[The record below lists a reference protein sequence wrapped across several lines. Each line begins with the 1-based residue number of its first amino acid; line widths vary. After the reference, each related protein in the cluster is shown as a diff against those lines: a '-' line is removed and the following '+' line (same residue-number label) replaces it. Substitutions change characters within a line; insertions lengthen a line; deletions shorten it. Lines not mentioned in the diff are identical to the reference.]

1 MPEDVRPDQP
11 QPERTNHGP
20 SSKGSESPGGHRARP
35 ECCHDWRC
43 GCEPDPYCRPAP
55 PYWDPHCAPWP
66 HHAWRRHH
74 WAHFWPAPPDG
85 GLFEAMMRFAAG
97 AAGFRGRLWS
107 EMADA
112 TRYAQRDWRYPWAP
126 HPYGCDPCPPPWP
139 SCDPCAPPR
148 SHCDPCPP
156 PHERCD
162 DSEAPDAINLKE
174 LRATLE
180 AGKEERLQKL
190 QAALKAAE
198 LAKTSPDHLDKLR
211 RELES
216 EGSKADAAIDAV
228 IHDVKLARVTEA
240 MRRKAWSR
248 GASPGR
254 WR

>member
-1 MPEDVRPDQP
+1 PGVGESFRQTRDGISVERTPDLGDTETRRLKPARRPAGCRSFLIVSRQRSYVSILKREDQLMPEDVRPDQP

-55 PYWDPHCAPWP
+55 PYWDPYCAPWP

-162 DSEAPDAINLKE
+162 DSEAPDAIDLKE
-174 LRATLE
+174 LRATL
-180 AGKEERLQKL
+180 
-190 QAALKAAE
+190 
-198 LAKTSPDHLDKLR
+198 
-211 RELES
+211 
-216 EGSKADAAIDAV
+216 
-228 IHDVKLARVTEA
+228 
-240 MRRKAWSR
+240 
-248 GASPGR
+248 
-254 WR
+254 